1 MRGFIITAIL
11 FSIMI
16 IIIISN
22 MFLMNEATRNMKE
35 AIDNLEKIPCQE
47 NEIIIEKL
55 TNDWQKMSVWVSL
68 SVSYDDIEEITD
80 IISTLQASNRTNNIE
95 QFQIHISLLLNSID
109 EMGRLEKISIKN
121 IL

>member
-16 IIIISN
+16 ILIISN
-22 MFLMNEATRNMKE
+22 MLIMEETTSNMKE
-35 AIDNLEKIPCQE
+35 AIEILEKNPCQE

-55 TNDWQKMSVWVSL
+55 ANDWQKTSVWISL
-68 SVSYDDIEEITD
+68 SISYDNIEEITD
-80 IISTLQASNRTNNIE
+80 MISSLQASNRTNNVE

>member
-16 IIIISN
+16 IVIISN
-22 MFLMNEATRNMKE
+22 TFLMNEATHNMKE
-35 AIDNLEKIPCQE
+35 AIESLEKIPCQE
-47 NEIIIEKL
+47 NEVIIEQLANNWKK
-55 TNDWQKMSVWVSL
+55 TSIWISL
-68 SVSYDDIEEITD
+68 SVSYDNIEEITD
-80 IISTLQASNRTNNIE
+80 MISSLGAANATSNVE